1 MRLSSLPR
9 KFGGNPSA
17 ASAFFSHSYALLP
30 IGYPMGR
37 FGPVRCIPL
46 ADGATLTTLYL
57 QFVAG
62 DGNLV
67 RLAGSRALAWFRTE
81 PEPVS
86 EAVIRNDRVRPRQPS
101 GPRILCRYSLFLMVT
116 PGPV

>member
-1 MRLSSLPR
+1 VAPSLIPIKAGDR
-9 KFGGNPSA
+9 VKTDRRDA
-17 ASAFFSHSYALLP
+17 LMLAKLHRASAFFSHSYALLP

-67 RLAGSRALAWFRTE
+67 RLAGSSNIHTPLRGSGLNPSRSA
-81 PEPVS
+81 
-86 EAVIRNDRVRPRQPS
+86 RP
-101 GPRILCRYSLFLMVT
+101 
-116 PGPV
+116 